1 MEVGE
6 LLKHVHSVMG
16 EVVYFDKEAADYL
29 ARMGVKYREW
39 GMLVK
44 VSISDLEEKGIP
56 RSELEKYKVKTLE
69 TNRKL
74 IDASKHLGSQTE
86 SINNLLINREQKE
99 RMLSRKSSRKLIDSV
114 VILNT
119 ILKSIDDSHIK
130 QLIDAAKMLRES
142 LKAKKVI
149 LYFGRLIKRKGVD
162 YLIRAFAKLAREYND
177 VVLIIAGEGDEKRNL
192 QDLCRE
198 LNIYDKVHFTGFV
211 KEEDKAMYFIACDVF
226 VCPSVTLGMPEIWGI
241 VVNEAMSVGKPVI
254 ATTAVGSAYD
264 LVKNGINGFIVPER
278 DIDALYRAMK
288 LILGNN
294 ALMIRMG
301 KESRKIIEKEFTPY
315 HAFQSLDKVIK
326 FAVSK
331 FQR

>member
-1 MEVGE
+1 MEVDE

-44 VSISDLEEKGIP
+44 VSISELEEKGIP

-130 QLIDAAKMLRES
+130 QLVDAAKMLPRRKTTS
-142 LKAKKVI
+142 LYI
-149 LYFGRLIKRKGVD
+149 
-162 YLIRAFAKLAREYND
+162 
-177 VVLIIAGEGDEKRNL
+177 DEKLWNEFL
-192 QDLCRE
+192 HE
-198 LNIYDKVHFTGFV
+198 LI
-211 KEEDKAMYFIACDVF
+211 
-226 VCPSVTLGMPEIWGI
+226 SWGI
-241 VVNEAMSVGKPVI
+241 PQKKAHIVI
-254 ATTAVGSAYD
+254 EGLIA
-264 LVKNGINGFIVPER
+264 KFIE
-278 DIDALYRAMK
+278 
-288 LILGNN
+288 G
-294 ALMIRMG
+294 
-301 KESRKIIEKEFTPY
+301 SRKLRLQNEGKAP
-315 HAFQSLDKVIK
+315 L
-326 FAVSK
+326 SK
-331 FQR
+331 